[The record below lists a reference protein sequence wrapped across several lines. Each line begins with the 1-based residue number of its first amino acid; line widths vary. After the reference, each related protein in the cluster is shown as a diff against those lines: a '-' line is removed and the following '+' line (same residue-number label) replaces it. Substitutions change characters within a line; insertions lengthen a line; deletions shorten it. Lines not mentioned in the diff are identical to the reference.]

1 VILAT
6 AVPPAAVTNGIVTG
20 RTVRS
25 PTDGAVRPATAP
37 ESPRGATLRGADLT
51 EGDDDQDRHGGATR
65 QLLGPA

>member
-6 AVPPAAVTNGIVTG
+6 AVPPAAATNGIVTG

-25 PTDGAVRPATAP
+25 PIDWALRAATAP

-51 EGDDDQDRHGGATR
+51 EGDDAQDRPGGTIL
-65 QLLGPA
+65 QLVGPA